1 MKPKIKNIILII
13 LIVCIFIAG
22 VFTANLAKKSISNNS
37 EVKNEERQNPP
48 DGMGNSNEPN
58 NSNNGS
64 NDNTQNNT
72 EKSDEEQNPNS
83 NMAPP
88 SDMSSGNTPP
98 NNMEGMMNKNSSDVS
113 CVYYILL
120 SLEAVSFSILIT
132 YLIMSSFNK
141 KNMKETFKNGDKITI
156 FILTV
161 IVLSASYMLLNMIY
175 IKSLNNSSNSNNNVP
190 GDTNNSSSVTY
201 SASTKITEDASLSDK
216 NYSSSKEDN
225 NAVLIVGDID
235 VSLKDITISKTG
247 DSSSGDNTSFYGM
260 NSALLAKDKAKLTI
274 SNANITTN
282 ATGANGVFSYGGSAT
297 TNNSSG
303 DGTTVTI
310 SDSTI
315 TTKKDN
321 SGGIMTTGGGIT
333 NANNLTINT
342 YGVSSAAIRTDRG
355 GGTVIVNKGTY
366 QTYGAG
372 SPSIYSTADITVNNA
387 KLISNS
393 SEGIVIEGKN
403 KVTIKNTELIDTNNK
418 LNGKSTTYK
427 NIFLYQSMSGDA
439 KEGTSEF
446 TSENSTIATNKGDS
460 FYVTNT
466 YAVINLTNNE
476 IINNDSDSSFLKVQ
490 KDSWGNSG
498 SNGGNVT
505 LNLNKQTVLGNIVVD
520 SISTLEM
527 NINNGSY
534 YEGTINNS
542 NTAKRIDL
550 KLDSTSKI
558 KLTSDCYVSSL
569 TNDIKDNSN
578 IDFNGYKLYVN
589 EKSVN

>member
-1 MKPKIKNIILII
+1 
-13 LIVCIFIAG
+13 
-22 VFTANLAKKSISNNS
+22 
-37 EVKNEERQNPP
+37 
-48 DGMGNSNEPN
+48 
-58 NSNNGS
+58 
-64 NDNTQNNT
+64 
-72 EKSDEEQNPNS
+72 
-83 NMAPP
+83 
-88 SDMSSGNTPP
+88 
-98 NNMEGMMNKNSSDVS
+98 
-113 CVYYILL
+113 
-120 SLEAVSFSILIT
+120 
-132 YLIMSSFNK
+132 
-141 KNMKETFKNGDKITI
+141 
-156 FILTV
+156 
-161 IVLSASYMLLNMIY
+161 
-175 IKSLNNSSNSNNNVP
+175 
-190 GDTNNSSSVTY
+190 
-201 SASTKITEDASLSDK
+201 
-216 NYSSSKEDN
+216 
-225 NAVLIVGDID
+225 
-235 VSLKDITISKTG
+235 
-247 DSSSGDNTSFYGM
+247 
-260 NSALLAKDKAKLTI
+260 
-274 SNANITTN
+274 
-282 ATGANGVFSYGGSAT
+282 
-297 TNNSSG
+297 
-303 DGTTVTI
+303 
-310 SDSTI
+310 
-315 TTKKDN
+315 
-321 SGGIMTTGGGIT
+321 MTTGGGIT

-446 TSENSTIATNKGDS
+446 TSENSTITTNKGDS

-466 YAVINLTNNE
+466 YAVINLTNNQ

>member
-88 SDMSSGNTPP
+88 SDMPSGNTPS
-98 NNMEGMMNKNSSDVS
+98 NNMEGMMNKNSSDVP

-120 SLEAVSFSILIT
+120 SLEAVSFSVLII
-132 YLIMSSFNK
+132 YLIMSNFNK
-141 KNMKETFKNGDKITI
+141 KNIKETFKNGDKITI

-161 IVLSASYMLLNMIY
+161 IVLSASYMLINMIY

-190 GDTNNSSSVTY
+190 GDTNNSSNVTY

-303 DGTTVTI
+303 DGTTVI
-310 SDSTI
+310 LLLQQKKI
-315 TTKKDN
+315 TQ
-321 SGGIMTTGGGIT
+321 
-333 NANNLTINT
+333 
-342 YGVSSAAIRTDRG
+342 V
-355 GGTVIVNKGTY
+355 
-366 QTYGAG
+366 
-372 SPSIYSTADITVNNA
+372 
-387 KLISNS
+387 
-393 SEGIVIEGKN
+393 
-403 KVTIKNTELIDTNNK
+403 EL
-418 LNGKSTTYK
+418 
-427 NIFLYQSMSGDA
+427 
-439 KEGTSEF
+439 
-446 TSENSTIATNKGDS
+446 
-460 FYVTNT
+460 
-466 YAVINLTNNE
+466 
-476 IINNDSDSSFLKVQ
+476 
-490 KDSWGNSG
+490 
-498 SNGGNVT
+498 
-505 LNLNKQTVLGNIVVD
+505 
-520 SISTLEM
+520 
-527 NINNGSY
+527 
-534 YEGTINNS
+534 
-542 NTAKRIDL
+542 
-550 KLDSTSKI
+550 
-558 KLTSDCYVSSL
+558 
-569 TNDIKDNSN
+569 
-578 IDFNGYKLYVN
+578 
-589 EKSVN
+589 